1 MPRHPDSHGKV
12 TRPSSKQRPDTVS
25 ANEAKPGQ
33 RERLLAAMTVLA
45 GSVGYA
51 EVSIAD
57 RTSRAGI
64 SRQTFYELFTD
75 KDECF
80 RAAYLL
86 AAQRLLGPLRR
97 MLKQGDWWETPRE
110 VIRAILE
117 QTDEDPETSWFFF
130 VESLAAGARIAPER
144 KRALSAFE
152 SHTEAFLDRAPA
164 DGFTLDIPPRA
175 LLGAIRI
182 GTIRRVGALHMHFNA
197 PTRMPEL
204 GDELIAWMRSYAIPA
219 GQPRWSTGPLA
230 LLPRPTANAA
240 EVTSPI
246 LRRPEPLPRGRHRL
260 PRAVVARN
268 QRERIVYATAEV
280 THAKGYIA
288 ATVGDIVL
296 SAGIGRDVFYE
307 HFTDKR
313 HAFLATQQHVAR
325 ETFST
330 CAHEFFSY
338 PTWPQRIYGCLRMLT
353 LIIAREPALAHLCF
367 VEPYAAGA
375 HAIALSQEMTALY
388 EVFLEEGYRFRPQ
401 TQKPPSLCSSAVV
414 DGVFEIVR
422 GHIAA
427 GKTRELPCSV
437 PQLAYIA
444 IAPFAGAQAAAELV
458 QGLAIRA
465 PHGTS

>member
-1 MPRHPDSHGKV
+1 
-12 TRPSSKQRPDTVS
+12 VS
-25 ANEAKPGQ
+25 ANGAKSGQ

-57 RTSRAGI
+57 LTSRAGI
-64 SRQTFYELFTD
+64 SRQTFYELFAD

-86 AAQRLLGPLRR
+86 AARRVLGPLRGV
-97 MLKQGDWWETPRE
+97 LEQSDWWETLRE
-110 VIRAILE
+110 VVRAILE

-130 VESLAAGARIAPER
+130 VESLAAGGRIEPER
-144 KRALSAFE
+144 ERALSAFE

-182 GTIRRVGALHMHFNA
+182 GTIRRVGALHMHIDA
-197 PTRMPEL
+197 PTRAPEM
-204 GDELIAWMRSYAIPA
+204 GDDLVAWIRSYAIPA
-219 GQPRWSTGPLA
+219 GQPRWSTGPSA
-230 LLPRPTANAA
+230 LLPAAMTADIAQVA
-240 EVTSPI
+240 SPI

-268 QRERIVYATAEV
+268 QCERIVHATAEAI
-280 THAKGYIA
+280 HAKGYVA
-288 ATVGDIVL
+288 TTVGDIVL
-296 SAGIGRDVFYE
+296 AAGIGRDAFYE

-313 HAFLATQQHVAR
+313 HAFLATQQHAAR
-325 ETFST
+325 ETFSA
-330 CAHEFFSY
+330 CAHAFFSH
-338 PTWPQRIYGCLRMLT
+338 PTWPQRVYGCLRTLT
-353 LIIAREPALAHLCF
+353 LILAREPALAHLCI

-375 HAIALSQEMTALY
+375 QAIALAQQMTALY
-388 EVFLEEGYRFRPQ
+388 EVFLEEGYHLRPQ
-401 TQKPPSLCSSAVV
+401 AQELPYLCSSAVV
-414 DGVFEIVR
+414 DAVFEIVR
-422 GHIAA
+422 GHVAA
-427 GKTRELPCSV
+427 QKTSELPRSA

-458 QGLAIRA
+458 EELAA
-465 PHGTS
+465 QPSPCTP